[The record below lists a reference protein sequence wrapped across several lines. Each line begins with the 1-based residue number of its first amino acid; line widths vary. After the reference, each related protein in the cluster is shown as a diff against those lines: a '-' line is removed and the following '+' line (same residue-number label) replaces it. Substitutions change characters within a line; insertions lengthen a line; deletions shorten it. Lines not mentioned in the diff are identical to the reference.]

1 MARDGRM
8 FQPRIVALARPGD
21 EGRVEILAPGVGLWR
36 GGPEPGALVRPGDS
50 LGLLEVL
57 GVLYRLDAPEQ
68 ARGVVVA
75 SPPEHA
81 PDHARAPGPGARRPV
96 AHGQRLLLVDPGLTF
111 GHRADPGADAAGAGK
126 QPDAGGLVFR
136 TPMSG
141 RFYSRASPE
150 KPAFVQVGDTIRAG
164 ATVCLL
170 EVMKTFNRVTYGGE
184 GLPETARIKEIVPG
198 DEDDLAAGDI
208 ILVLE

>member
-1 MARDGRM
+1 MAREGRT
-8 FQPRIVALARPGD
+8 FQPRMMALARPND
-21 EGRVEILAPGVGLWR
+21 DGRVEILAPGVGLWR

-50 LGLLEVL
+50 LGQLEVL

-75 SPPEHA
+75 PPPEHI
-81 PDHARAPGPGARRPV
+81 PDPRARRPV
-96 AHGQRLLLVDPGLTF
+96 THGQRLLLVDPGLTA
-111 GHRADPGADAAGAGK
+111 GLIADPGPEAAGAGK

-150 KPAFVQVGDTIRAG
+150 KPAFVEVGDTIRAG

-184 GLPETARIKEIVPG
+184 GLPETARVKEIVPR

>member
-1 MARDGRM
+1 M
-8 FQPRIVALARPGD
+8 FQPRLVALARPGD
-21 EGRVEILAPGVGLWR
+21 GGQVEILAPGVGLWR

-50 LGLLEVL
+50 LGQLEVL

-68 ARGVVVA
+68 ARGVVVV
-75 SPPEHA
+75 PPLEPAAGH
-81 PDHARAPGPGARRPV
+81 GQVSGARRPV
-96 AHGQRLLLVDPGLTF
+96 AYGQRLLVVDPGF
-111 GHRADPGADAAGAGK
+111 NPGLGAELASEAGASAGK
-126 QPDAGGLVFR
+126 QADAGALVFR

-141 RFYSRASPE
+141 RFYSRATPDR
-150 KPAFVQVGDTIRAG
+150 PAFVQVGDTIRAG

-184 GLPETARIKEIVPG
+184 GLPETARVKEIVPR